1 MIQNIITSY
10 LSAQYPLNTLIG
22 IKLSLERRE
31 GTQKMKRNAK
41 NKTKCLLQHHSQLA
55 SQDGSVLLLIQK

>member
-31 GTQKMKRNAK
+31 GTQKMKRK
-41 NKTKCLLQHHSQLA
+41 E
-55 SQDGSVLLLIQK
+55 